1 MPDPRSAEQYAVLQV
16 EVWSDVVCPWCYI
29 GKRRLEGAIADEP
42 GEVRIIHRAFQ
53 LDPDARTEGKRTIE
67 VLADKYRLSQQQAAD
82 DGRGHRRG
90 QQRRVALPAAQTITG
105 NTFDAH
111 RHRAGG
117 RREQGKGQDLLEAV
131 YASYFTQGKPVFT
144 ADELLPIAEQVAL
157 DADAAQAVLAGD
169 AYRPE
174 VQRDQQEAARIGAN
188 GVPLFVIDGR
198 IGIQGAQPSDVL
210 RRALAQ
216 VRQDRLGVDSNAE
229 EGT

>member
-1 MPDPRSAEQYAVLQV
+1 MLQV

-29 GKRRLEGAIADEP
+29 GKRRLEGAIADDP
-42 GEVRIIHRAFQ
+42 GEIRIIHRAFQ

-67 VLADKYRLSQQQAAD
+67 VLADKYRLSQQQAVQMMD
-82 DGRGHRRG
+82 EVTG
-90 QQRRVALPAAQTITG
+90 VASSVGLRYQLAQTITG

-111 RHRAGG
+111 RLLLWAQ
-117 RREQGKGQDLLEAV
+117 EQGKGQDLLEAV

-216 VRQDRLGVDSNAE
+216 VRQDRLGVHSNAE